1 VRQSL
6 LNLLSNAAKFTTKG
20 TIMLTVLRR
29 TSGRRDYLTLEVT
42 DNGIGMSEEGL
53 RRIFE
58 DFSQAENDTVSKFG
72 GTGLGLAL
80 TKRFC
85 QMMAGT
91 IDVSSERGVGTSF
104 TIQIPIVV
112 SRQADAKITPPAA
125 PGMAGKAA

>member
-1 VRQSL
+1 
-6 LNLLSNAAKFTTKG
+6 
-20 TIMLTVLRR
+20 MLTVLRR
-29 TSGRRDYLTLEVT
+29 TTGGRDFLSLDVT

-91 IDVSSERGVGTSF
+91 IDVRSERGVGTSF

-112 SRQADAKITPPAA
+112 SRHDAETTPPAK